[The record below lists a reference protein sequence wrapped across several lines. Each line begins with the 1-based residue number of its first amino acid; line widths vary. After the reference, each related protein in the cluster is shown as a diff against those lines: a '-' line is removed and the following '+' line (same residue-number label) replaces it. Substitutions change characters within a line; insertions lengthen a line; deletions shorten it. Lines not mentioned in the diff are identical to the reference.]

1 MGVERGVHAKV
12 LLSDYVVVVAAVFV
26 VVALA
31 GGVVTYTTHID
42 PGTETDQEVVG
53 VWETTGE
60 FSHEATVTEDNRVFP
75 VGATLE
81 ERSLYF
87 TGVSPQLDGTFRY
100 RFMAPDGELEVDTQV
115 RLVIASVGDGEEYW
129 RVEESLGEESTTLG
143 PGEEVTTSFSVEV
156 NEILQEI
163 EEVEDD
169 LGASPGSTEVRIVAD
184 VNGQGMVLGESQETG
199 GTYELGIDPGSNT
212 YQVENPGPQSNS
224 NEQVETVTSEVE
236 HDLPRQLAGPLLLLI
251 GILGVGA
258 VAAALGR
265 NDLEVSDHD
274 RRLLAFAKERDEF
287 DDWISRGS
295 VTDAIYGRQMI
306 HIDDLEDLVDV
317 AIDTDE
323 RVIEDVGRRRYY
335 VLDES
340 YCYEYEPPAGIDLAD
355 LEP

>member
-1 MGVERGVHAKV
+1 MGGLWGLRTKV
-12 LLSDYVVVVAAVFV
+12 LLRDYVVVVAAVFV
-26 VVALA
+26 VAALA
-31 GGVVTYTTHID
+31 GGALIYTTHLD
-42 PGTETDQEVVG
+42 PETETDQEVVG
-53 VWETTGE
+53 SWETTAA

-81 ERSLYF
+81 GRSLYF
-87 TGVSPQLDGTFRY
+87 TGVSPQLDGTFSY
-100 RFMAPDGELEVDTQV
+100 RFTAPDGELDVDTQV

-129 RVEESLGEESTTLG
+129 RVEESLDEESTTLG
-143 PGEEVTTSFSVEV
+143 PGEEVTTSFNVDV

-163 EEVEDD
+163 DAVQDD

-184 VNGQGMVLGESQETG
+184 VRAQGTVLGENQGTG
-199 GTYELGIDPGSNT
+199 GTYELELDPGSNT

-224 NEQVETVTSEVE
+224 NEQVETVTREVE

-274 RRLLAFAKERDEF
+274 RRLLAFAKKRDEF

-295 VTDAIYGRQMI
+295 VTDAIYGKQMI
-306 HIDDLEDLVDV
+306 HIEELEDLVDV

-340 YCYEYEPPAGIDLAD
+340 YCYEYEPPPGIDLAD